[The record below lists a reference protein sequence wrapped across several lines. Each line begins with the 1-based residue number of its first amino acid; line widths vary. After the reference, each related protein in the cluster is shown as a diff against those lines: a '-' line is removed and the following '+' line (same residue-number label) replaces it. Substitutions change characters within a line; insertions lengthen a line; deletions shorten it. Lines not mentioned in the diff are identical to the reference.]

1 MTRATPGLILTFA
14 FCLFTFAFR
23 VSGLPFTAGSRIE
36 TRMKARV
43 VFVVLCCIWGST
55 WMFIKLGLRDLPPLS
70 FAAARFLL
78 ATLILSAVAAA
89 RRAPL
94 PRGRGEW
101 WMLAQTGVLAF
112 TLNYGL
118 VFWGEQHIS
127 SGLAALLQATIPV
140 FGMLIAHAYLP
151 GERLN
156 ARKLAGALL
165 GVAGVGVIFSNQL
178 ASEGRLALW
187 GSAAIVVGALSVA
200 WANVLVKAKGKAL
213 DPSVLAA
220 GQMACGLVP
229 LAAAGV
235 ALEGNPLGLRWTA
248 LAVVCLLYLT
258 LVGSVAAFLLFYWL
272 VRRVDVTKT
281 MLIALVTPL
290 AAVALGFVAL
300 GERPEWRTLAG
311 GALII
316 SGIALVV
323 LRRAGRGEGA
333 GVAPEVPASGVEG

>member
-1 MTRATPGLILTFA
+1 
-14 FCLFTFAFR
+14 
-23 VSGLPFTAGSRIE
+23 
-36 TRMKARV
+36 MKARV
-43 VFVVLCCIWGST
+43 VFLILCCIWGST
-55 WMFIKLGLRDLPPLS
+55 WMFIKLGLRDLPPVS

-78 ATLILSAVAAA
+78 ATLILSTVVAA

-94 PRGRGEW
+94 PRSRGEW
-101 WMLAQTGVLAF
+101 ALLAQTGVLAF
-112 TLNYGL
+112 TFNYGL
-118 VFWGEQHIS
+118 LFWGEQHIS

-140 FGMLIAHAYLP
+140 FGMVIAHAYLP
-151 GERLN
+151 AERLN
-156 ARKLAGALL
+156 ARKLSGALL

-187 GSAAIVVGALSVA
+187 GSAAVVFGALAVA
-200 WANVLVKAKGKAL
+200 WANVLVKARGAHL

-220 GQMACGLVP
+220 GQMACGFVP

-235 ALEGNPLGLRWTA
+235 LWEGSPLKLNWTP

-290 AAVALGFVAL
+290 AAVLLGVVAL

-323 LRRAGRGEGA
+323 LRRAGKAVR
-333 GVAPEVPASGVEG
+333 PNVEAEDADAAAR